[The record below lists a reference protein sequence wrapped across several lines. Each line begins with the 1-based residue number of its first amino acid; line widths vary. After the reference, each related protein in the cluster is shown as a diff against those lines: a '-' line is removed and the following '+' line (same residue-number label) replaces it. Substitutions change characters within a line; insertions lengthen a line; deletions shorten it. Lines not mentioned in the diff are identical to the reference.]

1 MNARL
6 LPRAAGLQ
14 LLLVGVLFAVLAL
27 TVPHGFFED
36 HGALVGPL
44 AWVGCS
50 LATGLFLKLSL
61 GRTALVALVGG
72 LVAGAVGAAVE
83 HVISLPVAIA
93 VFALVCAADY
103 PSRSRSAT
111 ERA

>member
-1 MNARL
+1 VNTHL

-27 TVPHGFFED
+27 TVPHDFFRD
-36 HGALVGPL
+36 HGAIVGPL

-50 LATGLFLKLSL
+50 LATGLILRLSL
-61 GRTALVALVGG
+61 VRIAAAALLGG
-72 LVAGAVGAAVE
+72 LVLGAVGVLVE
-83 HVISLPVAIA
+83 HVISLPIGIA
-93 VFALVCAADY
+93 VFAAVCAAE
-103 PSRSRSAT
+103 PRRESAP